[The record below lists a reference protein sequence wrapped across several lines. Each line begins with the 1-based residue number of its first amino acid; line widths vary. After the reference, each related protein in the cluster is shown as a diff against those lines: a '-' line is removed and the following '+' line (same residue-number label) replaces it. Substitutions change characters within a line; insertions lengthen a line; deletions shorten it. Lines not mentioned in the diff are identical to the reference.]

1 MNAGEDSRKCPDC
14 NREMFFTGD
23 GRALVCDF
31 CGYRQEIKRRRQ
43 TPQELAAN
51 QIYDEEAGEDPASFR
66 SNARDL
72 LRQGVAAVKAGD
84 VDEALFYLGWVLRTE
99 SSAKEQAQAW
109 LWLSQV
115 YEALADKRFC
125 LEQVLTHEPTNA
137 PARRGLAIVDGRL
150 RQEEVI
156 NPDNLDQTASDT
168 PETAQATQF
177 LCPRCDARM
186 NFAPDG
192 QTLRCDYCGFTQA
205 PNKKE
210 SVTEDGRFG
219 QGMLEQ
225 DFVAG
230 LATARGHLQPIN
242 MRVLQC
248 QRCAVEF
255 TLSPETLSLTCPYC
269 DSVYVTEAAETQAIM
284 PPTALVPFVLSL
296 DEAEGALRSWFKQ
309 HKIAP
314 TSMTAVTGIYL
325 PVWTFDL
332 SGELGWPGYVHE
344 GDDWVWVKGTRPL
357 IEDDIL
363 VLATDKLT
371 GKLANGIWDFDLTGV
386 VPYDERYLADWPAER
401 YQLPLADA
409 SLKARQHVLGHY
421 RKKSYILTDGRSTRD
436 FSLKSS
442 NLFIESFKLIL
453 LPVWLAHY
461 RANDAAFDVLVN
473 GQNGRVHGERPQ
485 NAVGKLFS
493 WLKGD

>member
-1 MNAGEDSRKCPDC
+1 MSKSRNCPDC
-14 NREMFFTGD
+14 GREMFFTGD
-23 GRALVCDF
+23 GRALVCDV
-31 CGYRQEIKRRRQ
+31 CGHRQEIKRRRR

-51 QIYDEEAGEDPASFR
+51 QIFDEEYGDDPASFR

-72 LRQGVAAVKAGD
+72 LGQGVAAAKAGD
-84 VDEALFYLGWVLRTE
+84 VDEALFYLGWVLRTD

-115 YEALADKRFC
+115 YEELADKRFC
-125 LEQVLTHEPTNA
+125 LEQALALEPTNA
-137 PARRGLAIVDGRL
+137 PARRGLAILDGRL

-156 NPDNLDQTASDT
+156 NPDELKPTASDA
-168 PETAQATQF
+168 PEEAQAKQF

-186 NFAPDG
+186 NYAPDG
-192 QTLRCDYCGFTQA
+192 QTLRCDYCGYTQS
-205 PNKKE
+205 PDQKE
-210 SVTEDGRFG
+210 PVTVDGRFG
-219 QGMLEQ
+219 QGTMEQ

-230 LATARGHLQPIN
+230 LATARGHLPPVN

-284 PPTALVPFVLSL
+284 PPTGLVPFALSL
-296 DEAEGALRSWFKQ
+296 DEAEGALRNWFKQ
-309 HKIAP
+309 HKILP

-332 SGELGWPGYVHE
+332 SGELGWSGYVHD
-344 GDDWVWVKGTRPL
+344 GDDWVWVTGDRPI

-363 VLATDKLT
+363 VLATEKLT
-371 GKLANGIWDFDLTGV
+371 GKLVKGMGDFDLNQV
-386 VPYDERYLADWPAER
+386 APYDASYLANWPAER

-409 SLKARQHVLGHY
+409 SLHARQQVLAYY
-421 RKKSYILTDGRSTRD
+421 REKSYILTDGRNTRD
-436 FSLKSS
+436 FRLKST

-461 RANDAAFDVLVN
+461 RVEESEFAVLVN
-473 GQNGRVHGERPQ
+473 GQNGRVWGTRPQ
-485 NAVGKLFS
+485 N
-493 WLKGD
+493 